1 MSQRYDLVRRIKS
14 DLEEAGPGKVM
25 PIDDRIL
32 LDILPHYWTQD
43 APTMEEW
50 FIKFCRAFGL
60 HATHDPISHQFRVR
74 ITLDAEDEA
83 TITWPGAAVSR
94 S

>member
-1 MSQRYDLVRRIKS
+1 MNQRYDLVRRIKS

-25 PIDDRIL
+25 PVDDRHL
-32 LDILPHYWTQD
+32 LDALPHHWRED
-43 APTMEEW
+43 AETPEEW

-60 HATHDPISHQFRVR
+60 HATHDPMSRKFRVR
-74 ITLDAEDEA
+74 ITIDAEDEA